1 MFQAAPKTRQSVP
14 KTPQS
19 VSPKTPDNDADD
31 DAAADDAAGVD
42 EVCLGDKRMRRRRAP
57 QGFKFGRGGNRIN

>member
-1 MFQAAPKTRQSVP
+1 MPPKTRQSVP

-57 QGFKFGRGGNRIN
+57 